1 MGKMKQLPAWLTQK
15 DLDYYVSEF
24 KEAGFRGGIN
34 YYRNIN
40 RNWETTPQLTGA
52 KISAPVMFVAGEQDI
67 VIAGASADALTASM
81 KTTVNDLRGV
91 TLLPNTGHWVQQER
105 PEEVNALLLDFLR
118 GLKA

>member
-1 MGKMKQLPAWLTQK
+1 
-15 DLDYYVSEF
+15 
-24 KEAGFRGGIN
+24 
-34 YYRNIN
+34 
-40 RNWETTPQLTGA
+40 LTGA

-67 VIAGASADALTASM
+67 VIAGASADALTTSM